1 MIGFVVRRLRGRWP
15 LAAAVLLTA
24 LITTTVLTALL
35 AFTRTVGEAGL
46 RQALQGPGRARSAVV
61 VTGDRP
67 QSARAKDDRAV
78 RTFAADLFGDRR
90 VGIESLARS
99 RSYGLPGE
107 HAPGKDADLTVLAA
121 LDPGRVRLVAGRLP
135 KPAAGADG
143 RIQLAVPQTTL
154 ARLGLTAGALPAEVR
169 LDDRFGGPPLTVL
182 VTGVYRAAEPDAPYW
197 RLDPL
202 GGREMR
208 VGAFTTYGPLLVD
221 DSVFTSGGLPQNGRS
236 SLLTPD
242 LDGLRPAEAAAMRER
257 ATGLQAGLQT
267 SSALQSQ
274 TELPEFLAA
283 LESGQVVA
291 RSSLLVGALQL
302 AVLASAALLLVA
314 HLLTERQEFERVL
327 LTARGASRRR
337 LGALTATESALLAL
351 PAAVLAPLFTPPLLG
366 LLGRVGPLARVPLGD
381 TSGTWLLWPVAAG
394 CALVCV
400 LLTTLPSVLRGATAG
415 ALRLAG
421 RRQALVGSAAR
432 SGADLALVALA
443 FLAYRQLDRYSGEGG
458 VPAGGAGR
466 LGVDPVLVAAP
477 TLALCAGTLLVL
489 RLLPFAAR
497 LGGRIA
503 ARGRGLGPALAGW
516 QLARRPGRATGP
528 VLLLVLAVSSGVLAL
543 GQHTAWSRSQRD
555 QADFA
560 TAGGLRI
567 SESELAPLGRG
578 GRYAALPGGERVL
591 PVIRS
596 RQDLPDG
603 KAGQLLALD
612 AAAVSERV
620 PLREDLRDGR
630 PMKELFSPLAADTA
644 GFPGSAGIPL
654 PGAPRRIDLDVTVQ
668 RTGDGSGPRLG
679 LLLRDRFGLTYQMP
693 MVRLPDSGDATAAF
707 NVGALVD
714 APVGSAAPP
723 LSIAGVLV
731 SHSTSSGN
739 AGQLAVRG
747 ISVAR
752 DGSGPAVPLRVTAPA
767 WTLSAPARS
776 GSGASP
782 NGILLPDDQD
792 RQDASGGAPPLL
804 RLGYNGGAGSEV
816 AVTTGGAGAADVP
829 GIATHA
835 YLDAVDAKVG
845 DVVPVTLAGT
855 SVPVRIT
862 AAVGSLPT
870 AGDTA
875 VAVDAATAGR
885 LLAARGGLELPP
897 PDEWWLPAA
906 SAHDRAPAEAAAEL
920 RAGARTQRVE
930 LREEVAAGLLDDPL
944 SAGPQAALAALAL
957 ACAVLAAIGFAAS
970 AAAAAR
976 ERGREF
982 AILLALGA
990 PRRDLA
996 RTAAAE
1002 SGVLVGLGA
1011 GVGLALGAAIVHLVV
1026 PLVVLTP
1033 AARRPVPEVLV
1044 DLPAGETLLLTAAIA
1059 AVPLLSAVL
1068 GSTRNRNVMN
1078 TAARLRH
1085 VEEM

>member
-337 LGALTATESALLAL
+337 LGALTATESVLLAL

-612 AAAVSERV
+612 AAAVAERV

-644 GFPGSAGIPL
+644 GSPGSAGIPL

-804 RLGYNGGAGSEV
+804 GLGYNGGAGSEV

>member
-1 MIGFVVRRLRGRWP
+1 
-15 LAAAVLLTA
+15 
-24 LITTTVLTALL
+24 
-35 AFTRTVGEAGL
+35 
-46 RQALQGPGRARSAVV
+46 
-61 VTGDRP
+61 
-67 QSARAKDDRAV
+67 
-78 RTFAADLFGDRR
+78 
-90 VGIESLARS
+90 
-99 RSYGLPGE
+99 
-107 HAPGKDADLTVLAA
+107 
-121 LDPGRVRLVAGRLP
+121 
-135 KPAAGADG
+135 
-143 RIQLAVPQTTL
+143 
-154 ARLGLTAGALPAEVR
+154 
-169 LDDRFGGPPLTVL
+169 
-182 VTGVYRAAEPDAPYW
+182 
-197 RLDPL
+197 
-202 GGREMR
+202 
-208 VGAFTTYGPLLVD
+208 
-221 DSVFTSGGLPQNGRS
+221 
-236 SLLTPD
+236 
-242 LDGLRPAEAAAMRER
+242 
-257 ATGLQAGLQT
+257 
-267 SSALQSQ
+267 
-274 TELPEFLAA
+274 
-283 LESGQVVA
+283 
-291 RSSLLVGALQL
+291 
-302 AVLASAALLLVA
+302 
-314 HLLTERQEFERVL
+314 
-327 LTARGASRRR
+327 
-337 LGALTATESALLAL
+337 
-351 PAAVLAPLFTPPLLG
+351 
-366 LLGRVGPLARVPLGD
+366 
-381 TSGTWLLWPVAAG
+381 
-394 CALVCV
+394 
-400 LLTTLPSVLRGATAG
+400 
-415 ALRLAG
+415 
-421 RRQALVGSAAR
+421 
-432 SGADLALVALA
+432 
-443 FLAYRQLDRYSGEGG
+443 
-458 VPAGGAGR
+458 
-466 LGVDPVLVAAP
+466 
-477 TLALCAGTLLVL
+477 
-489 RLLPFAAR
+489 
-497 LGGRIA
+497 
-503 ARGRGLGPALAGW
+503 
-516 QLARRPGRATGP
+516 
-528 VLLLVLAVSSGVLAL
+528 
-543 GQHTAWSRSQRD
+543 
-555 QADFA
+555 
-560 TAGGLRI
+560 
-567 SESELAPLGRG
+567 
-578 GRYAALPGGERVL
+578 
-591 PVIRS
+591 
-596 RQDLPDG
+596 
-603 KAGQLLALD
+603 
-612 AAAVSERV
+612 
-620 PLREDLRDGR
+620 
-630 PMKELFSPLAADTA
+630 
-644 GFPGSAGIPL
+644 
-654 PGAPRRIDLDVTVQ
+654 
-668 RTGDGSGPRLG
+668 
-679 LLLRDRFGLTYQMP
+679 

-707 NVGALVD
+707 NVGSLVD

-731 SHSTSSGN
+731 SHNTSPGN

-776 GSGASP
+776 GGGASP
-782 NGILLPDDQD
+782 NGILLPDDQGH
-792 RQDASGGAPPLL
+792 QDASGGAPPLL

-870 AGDTA
+870 AGDAA